1 MNFDIGRS
9 GFSATNQI
17 VAGNVIKVK
26 AAIFHFDAVN
36 FMCHLTLEL
45 SGDVAVRLDDGL
57 DAGRTANEA
66 LGYAGC
72 NGLNQI

>member
-1 MNFDIGRS
+1 MNFDMGKS

-17 VAGNVIKVK
+17 VAGNVTKVK

-45 SGDVAVRLDDGL
+45 SGGEAVRLERDV
-57 DAGRTANEA
+57 RW
-66 LGYAGC
+66 
-72 NGLNQI
+72 